1 MTQQEF
7 LDENVFKTQQNTT
20 IDNDPTTLYFTEGGF
35 SEVLNKAEHYGIAIY
50 DIKST
55 LDGEAGKSANHEKFK
70 KKATD
75 PTWYKA
81 VFKSLKNDQKDYLY
95 AATYKVSKKL
105 LNRK

>member
-7 LDENVFKTQQNTT
+7 LDENVFRTHQSFT
-20 IDNDPTTLYFTEGGF
+20 IDNDPNTLYFAEGSF
-35 SEVLNKAEHYGIAIY
+35 SEILNKAEHLGIAIY

-55 LDGEAGKSANHEKFK
+55 LNGVAGKSANHEKLK

-75 PTWYKA
+75 PTWYKG
-81 VFKSLKNDQKDYLY
+81 VFKSFKNTQRGYSY

-105 LNRK
+105 LSRS